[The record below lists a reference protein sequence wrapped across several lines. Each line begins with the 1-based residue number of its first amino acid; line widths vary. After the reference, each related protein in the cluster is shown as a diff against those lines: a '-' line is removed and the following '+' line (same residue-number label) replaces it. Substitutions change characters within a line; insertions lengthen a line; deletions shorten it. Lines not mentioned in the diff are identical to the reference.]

1 MKNTKFITEGAALLA
16 IYAMLLLISMYVPI
30 LGTVV
35 TFALPLPFILLTIR
49 YRLSNAFIVFTA
61 ALFITVIVSQP
72 MNLVKTTMFGLIGI
86 VLGYM
91 YKKRKKPVET
101 LMAGTLVYLIGIML
115 IYVASIKFFNIDL
128 MKQMQNMFN
137 ESMAQSEKIVT
148 AAGMPISKEQK
159 ELFTQFNDVL
169 QTLFPSLLVMVSVC
183 FSWIT
188 VMISGSVLRKLKH
201 DVIPWPKFKDIQL
214 PKSIV
219 WYYVIFILLSTFIKV
234 EPTSYLHMVFS
245 NLYVIFALLLV
256 LQGLTFIAFIAH
268 SKGFTKGVPIIS
280 FIVCMFI
287 PMMFPL
293 VTIFIVCMFIP
304 MMFPLVTILGII
316 DLGISLRSKIGE

>member
-16 IYAMLLLISMYVPI
+16 IYAMLLLISMYVPL

-137 ESMAQSEKIVT
+137 ESMTQSEKIVT

-280 FIVCMFI
+280 FV
-287 PMMFPL
+287 
-293 VTIFIVCMFIP
+293 VCMFIP

>member
-30 LGTVV
+30 LGAVV

-49 YRLSNAFIVFTA
+49 YRLSNAFVIFTA

-91 YKKRKKPVET
+91 YKKRKRPVEI
-101 LMAGTLVYLIGIML
+101 LMAGTLAYLIGIML

-137 ESMAQSEKIVT
+137 ESMAQSEKIVN

-159 ELFTQFNDVL
+159 ELFSQFNDVL

-183 FSWIT
+183 LSWIT

-201 DVIPWPKFKDIQL
+201 DVIPWPKFKDIQI

-287 PMMFPL
+287 PML
-293 VTIFIVCMFIP
+293 
-304 MMFPLVTILGII
+304 FPLVTILGII
-316 DLGISLRSKIGE
+316 DLGISLRSKIGG

>member
-35 TFALPLPFILLTIR
+35 TFALPLPFILLTIK
-49 YRLSNAFIVFTA
+49 YRLSNAFVIFTA

-91 YKKRKKPVET
+91 YKKQKKPVEI
-101 LMAGTLVYLIGIML
+101 LMAGTLAYLIGIML

-128 MKQMQNMFN
+128 MKQMQNMLN

-159 ELFTQFNDVL
+159 ELFAQFNDVL
-169 QTLFPSLLVMVSVC
+169 QTFFPSLLVMVSVC

-256 LQGLTFIAFIAH
+256 LQGLTFIAFLAH

-287 PMMFPL
+287 PML
-293 VTIFIVCMFIP
+293 
-304 MMFPLVTILGII
+304 FPLVTILGII
-316 DLGISLRSKIGE
+316 DLGISLRSKIGG

>member
-30 LGTVV
+30 LGAVV

-49 YRLSNAFIVFTA
+49 YKLSSAFVIFTA

-91 YKKRKKPVET
+91 YKKQKKPVEI
-101 LMAGTLVYLIGIML
+101 LMAGTLAYLIGIML

-137 ESMAQSEKIVT
+137 ESMTQSEKIVT

-159 ELFTQFNDVL
+159 ELFAQFNDVL

-188 VMISGSVLRKLKH
+188 VMISSSVLRKLKH
-201 DVIPWPKFKDIQL
+201 GVIPWPKFKDIQL

-256 LQGLTFIAFIAH
+256 LQGLTFIAFLAH

-280 FIVCMFI
+280 FIACVFI
-287 PMMFPL
+287 PML
-293 VTIFIVCMFIP
+293 
-304 MMFPLVTILGII
+304 FPLVTILGII
-316 DLGISLRSKIGE
+316 DLGISLRSKIGG

>member
-1 MKNTKFITEGAALLA
+1 MKSTKFITEGAALLA

-30 LGTVV
+30 LGAVV

-49 YRLSNAFIVFTA
+49 YKLSSAFVIFTA

-72 MNLVKTTMFGLIGI
+72 MNLVKTTMFGVIGI

-91 YKKRKKPVET
+91 YKKQKKPVEI
-101 LMAGTLVYLIGIML
+101 LMAGTLAYLIGIML

-137 ESMAQSEKIVT
+137 ESMTQSEKIVT

-159 ELFTQFNDVL
+159 ELFVQMNDIL
-169 QTLFPSLLVMVSVC
+169 QTVFPSILVMVSVC
-183 FSWIT
+183 LSWIT
-188 VMISGSVLRKLKH
+188 VIISGSALRKLKH

-256 LQGLTFIAFIAH
+256 LQGLTFIAFLAH

-280 FIVCMFI
+280 FIACMFI
-287 PMMFPL
+287 PML
-293 VTIFIVCMFIP
+293 
-304 MMFPLVTILGII
+304 FPLVTILGII
-316 DLGISLRSKIGE
+316 DLGISLRSKIGG

>member
-30 LGTVV
+30 LGAVV

-49 YRLSNAFIVFTA
+49 YKLSSAFVIFTA

-91 YKKRKKPVET
+91 YKKQKKPVEI
-101 LMAGTLVYLIGIML
+101 LMAGTLAYLIGIML

-137 ESMAQSEKIVT
+137 ESMTQSEKIVT

-159 ELFTQFNDVL
+159 ELFAQFNDVL

-219 WYYVIFILLSTFIKV
+219 WYYVVFILLSTFIKV

-256 LQGLTFIAFIAH
+256 LQGLTFIAFLAH

-280 FIVCMFI
+280 FIACMFI
-287 PMMFPL
+287 PML
-293 VTIFIVCMFIP
+293 
-304 MMFPLVTILGII
+304 FPLVTILGII
-316 DLGISLRSKIGE
+316 DLGISLRSKIGG

>member
-35 TFALPLPFILLTIR
+35 TFALPLPFILLTIK
-49 YRLSNAFIVFTA
+49 YRLSNAFVIFTA

-91 YKKRKKPVET
+91 YKKQKKPVEI
-101 LMAGTLVYLIGIML
+101 LMAGTLAYLIGIML

-128 MKQMQNMFN
+128 MKQMQNMLN

-159 ELFTQFNDVL
+159 ELFAQFNDVL
-169 QTLFPSLLVMVSVC
+169 QTFFPSLLVMVSVC

-256 LQGLTFIAFIAH
+256 LQGLTFIAFLAH
-268 SKGFTKGVPIIS
+268 SKGFKKGVPIIS

-287 PMMFPL
+287 PML
-293 VTIFIVCMFIP
+293 
-304 MMFPLVTILGII
+304 FPLVTILGII
-316 DLGISLRSKIGE
+316 DLGISLRSKIGG

>member
-49 YRLSNAFIVFTA
+49 YKISNAFVIFTA
-61 ALFITVIVSQP
+61 ALFITVIISQP

-86 VLGYM
+86 VLGHM
-91 YKKRKKPVET
+91 YKKQKKPVEI
-101 LMAGTLVYLIGIML
+101 LMAGTLAYLIGIML

-128 MKQMQNMFN
+128 MKQIQNMFN

-159 ELFTQFNDVL
+159 ELFAQFNDVL

-188 VMISGSVLRKLKH
+188 VMISSSVLRKLKH
-201 DVIPWPKFKDIQL
+201 DVIYWPKFKDIQL

-256 LQGLTFIAFIAH
+256 LQGLTFIAFLAH

-280 FIVCMFI
+280 FIACMFI
-287 PMMFPL
+287 PML
-293 VTIFIVCMFIP
+293 
-304 MMFPLVTILGII
+304 FPLVTILGII
-316 DLGISLRSKIGE
+316 DLGISLRSKIGG

>member
-30 LGTVV
+30 LGAVV

-49 YRLSNAFIVFTA
+49 YKLSSAFVIFTA

-91 YKKRKKPVET
+91 YKKQKKPVEI
-101 LMAGTLVYLIGIML
+101 LMAGTLAYLIGIML

-137 ESMAQSEKIVT
+137 ESMTQSEKIVT

-159 ELFTQFNDVL
+159 ELFAQFNDVL

-256 LQGLTFIAFIAH
+256 LQGLTFIAFLAH

-280 FIVCMFI
+280 FIACMFI
-287 PMMFPL
+287 PMLFPL
-293 VTIFIVCMFIP
+293 VS
-304 MMFPLVTILGII
+304 ILGII
-316 DLGISLRSKIGE
+316 DLGISLRSKIGG

>member
-30 LGTVV
+30 LGAVV

-49 YRLSNAFIVFTA
+49 YKLSSAFVIFTA

-91 YKKRKKPVET
+91 YKKQKKPVEI
-101 LMAGTLVYLIGIML
+101 LMAGTLAYLIGIML

-137 ESMAQSEKIVT
+137 ESMTQSEKIVT

-159 ELFTQFNDVL
+159 ELFVQMNDIL
-169 QTLFPSLLVMVSVC
+169 QTVFPSILVMVSV
-183 FSWIT
+183 FLSWIT
-188 VMISGSVLRKLKH
+188 VIISGSALRKLKH

-256 LQGLTFIAFIAH
+256 LQGLTFIAFLAH

-280 FIVCMFI
+280 FIACMFI
-287 PMMFPL
+287 PML
-293 VTIFIVCMFIP
+293 
-304 MMFPLVTILGII
+304 FPLVTILGII
-316 DLGISLRSKIGE
+316 DLGISLRSKIEG

>member
-1 MKNTKFITEGAALLA
+1 MKNMKFITEGAALLA

-49 YRLSNAFIVFTA
+49 YRLSNAFVIFTA

-91 YKKRKKPVET
+91 YKKQKKPVEI
-101 LMAGTLVYLIGIML
+101 LMAGTLAYLIAIML

-128 MKQMQNMFN
+128 MKQMQNMLN

-148 AAGMPISKEQK
+148 TAGMPISKEQK
-159 ELFTQFNDVL
+159 ELFAQFNDVL

-268 SKGFTKGVPIIS
+268 RKGFTKGVPIIS

-287 PMMFPL
+287 PML
-293 VTIFIVCMFIP
+293 
-304 MMFPLVTILGII
+304 FPLVTILGII
-316 DLGISLRSKIGE
+316 DLGISLRTKIGG

>member
-49 YRLSNAFIVFTA
+49 YRLSNAFVIFTA

-91 YKKRKKPVET
+91 YKKQKKPVEI
-101 LMAGTLVYLIGIML
+101 LMAGTLAYLIGIML
-115 IYVASIKFFNIDL
+115 IYVASIKLFNIDL
-128 MKQMQNMFN
+128 MKQMQNMLN

-159 ELFTQFNDVL
+159 ELFAQFNDVL

-188 VMISGSVLRKLKH
+188 IMISGSVLRKLKH
-201 DVIPWPKFKDIQL
+201 DVITWPKFKDIQL

-256 LQGLTFIAFIAH
+256 LQGLTFIAFLAH

-287 PMMFPL
+287 PML
-293 VTIFIVCMFIP
+293 
-304 MMFPLVTILGII
+304 FPLVTILGII
-316 DLGISLRSKIGE
+316 DLGISLRSKIGG

>member
-1 MKNTKFITEGAALLA
+1 MMKNTKFITEGAALLA
-16 IYAMLLLISMYVPI
+16 IYAILLLISMYVPI
-30 LGTVV
+30 LGAVV
-35 TFALPLPFILLTIR
+35 TFVLPLPFILLTIR
-49 YRLSNAFIVFTA
+49 YKLSSAFVIFTA

-86 VLGYM
+86 VLGDM
-91 YKKRKKPVET
+91 YKKQKKPVEI
-101 LMAGTLVYLIGIML
+101 LMAGTLAYLIGIML

-137 ESMAQSEKIVT
+137 ESMTQSEKIVT

-159 ELFTQFNDVL
+159 ELFAQFNDVL

-256 LQGLTFIAFIAH
+256 LQGLTFIAFLAH

-280 FIVCMFI
+280 FIACMFI
-287 PMMFPL
+287 PML
-293 VTIFIVCMFIP
+293 
-304 MMFPLVTILGII
+304 FPLVTILGII
-316 DLGISLRSKIGE
+316 DLGISLRSKIGG

>member
-49 YRLSNAFIVFTA
+49 YRLSNAFVIFTA

-91 YKKRKKPVET
+91 YKKRKKPVEI
-101 LMAGTLVYLIGIML
+101 LMAGALAYLIGIML

-137 ESMAQSEKIVT
+137 ESMAQSEKIVN
-148 AAGMPISKEQK
+148 AAGMPISEEQK

-201 DVIPWPKFKDIQL
+201 DVMSWPEFKDIQL

-268 SKGFTKGVPIIS
+268 SKGFTKGIPIIS

-287 PMMFPL
+287 PML
-293 VTIFIVCMFIP
+293 
-304 MMFPLVTILGII
+304 FPLVTILGII
-316 DLGISLRSKIGE
+316 DLGISLRSKIGG

>member
-49 YRLSNAFIVFTA
+49 YKLSSAFVIFTA
-61 ALFITVIVSQP
+61 ALFVTVIVSQP

-91 YKKRKKPVET
+91 YKKQKKPVEI
-101 LMAGTLVYLIGIML
+101 LMAGTLAYLIGIML
-115 IYVASIKFFNIDL
+115 IYVASIKFFNIDFI
-128 MKQMQNMFN
+128 KQMQNMFN
-137 ESMAQSEKIVT
+137 ESMTQSEKLVT

-159 ELFTQFNDVL
+159 ELFVQMNDIL
-169 QTLFPSLLVMVSVC
+169 QTVFPSILVMVSVC
-183 FSWIT
+183 LSWIT
-188 VMISGSVLRKLKH
+188 VIISGSALRKLKH

-256 LQGLTFIAFIAH
+256 LQGLTFIAFLAH

-287 PMMFPL
+287 PML
-293 VTIFIVCMFIP
+293 
-304 MMFPLVTILGII
+304 FPLVTILGII
-316 DLGISLRSKIGE
+316 DLGISLRSKIGG

>member
-49 YRLSNAFIVFTA
+49 YKISNAFVIFTA

-86 VLGYM
+86 VLGHM
-91 YKKRKKPVET
+91 YKKQKKPIEI
-101 LMAGTLVYLIGIML
+101 LMAGTLAYLIGIML

-148 AAGMPISKEQK
+148 ATGMPISKEQK
-159 ELFTQFNDVL
+159 DLFAQFNDVL
-169 QTLFPSLLVMVSVC
+169 QTLFPSLLVMASVC
-183 FSWIT
+183 CSWIT

-256 LQGLTFIAFIAH
+256 LQGLTFIAFLAH

-280 FIVCMFI
+280 FIACMFI
-287 PMMFPL
+287 PML
-293 VTIFIVCMFIP
+293 
-304 MMFPLVTILGII
+304 FPLVTILGII
-316 DLGISLRSKIGE
+316 DLGISLRSKIGG

>member
-1 MKNTKFITEGAALLA
+1 VKQTKFITEGAALLA
-16 IYAMLLLISMYVPI
+16 IYAILLLISMYVPI

-49 YRLSNAFIVFTA
+49 HKLSNVLVIFVA
-61 ALFITVIVSQP
+61 ALFVTIIVSQP

-91 YKKRKKPVET
+91 YKTRKKPVEI
-101 LMAGTLVYLIGIML
+101 LIAGMLAYLIGFVL
-115 IYVASIKFFNIDL
+115 IYVASIKFFNIDI
-128 MKQMQNMFN
+128 MKQMQSVFS
-137 ESMAQSEKIVT
+137 ESMVQSEKIVS
-148 AAGMPISKEQK
+148 AIGMPISKEQK
-159 ELFTQFNDVL
+159 ELLTQMNDIL
-169 QTLFPSLLVMVSVC
+169 QSLFPSILVLVSVC

-188 VMISGSVLRKLKH
+188 VIISGSVLKKLKH
-201 DVIPWPKFKDIQL
+201 DIIPWPKFKDLQL

-219 WYYVIFILLSTFIKV
+219 WYYVIFILLATFIKV
-234 EPTSYLHMVFS
+234 DPTTYLHMVFS

-256 LQGLTFIAFIAH
+256 LQGLTFISFLAYR
-268 SKGFTKGVPIIS
+268 KGFTKGVPIIS

-287 PMMFPL
+287 PML
-293 VTIFIVCMFIP
+293 
-304 MMFPLVTILGII
+304 FPLVTILGII

>member
-1 MKNTKFITEGAALLA
+1 MKNTKFITEGAVLLA

-30 LGTVV
+30 LGAVV

-49 YRLSNAFIVFTA
+49 YKLSSAFVIFTA

-91 YKKRKKPVET
+91 YKKQKKPVEI
-101 LMAGTLVYLIGIML
+101 LMAGTLAYLIGIML

-137 ESMAQSEKIVT
+137 ESMTQSEKIVT

-159 ELFTQFNDVL
+159 ELFVQMNDIL
-169 QTLFPSLLVMVSVC
+169 QTVFPSILVMVSV
-183 FSWIT
+183 FLSWIT
-188 VMISGSVLRKLKH
+188 VIISGSALRKLKH

-256 LQGLTFIAFIAH
+256 LQGLTFIAFLAH

-280 FIVCMFI
+280 FIACMFI
-287 PMMFPL
+287 PML
-293 VTIFIVCMFIP
+293 
-304 MMFPLVTILGII
+304 FPLVTILGII
-316 DLGISLRSKIGE
+316 DLGISLRSKIEG

>member
-101 LMAGTLVYLIGIML
+101 LMAGTLAYLIGIML

-159 ELFTQFNDVL
+159 ELFAQFNDVL

-245 NLYVIFALLLV
+245 NLYAIFALLLV

-293 VTIFIVCMFIP
+293 VTI
-304 MMFPLVTILGII
+304 LGII

>member
-1 MKNTKFITEGAALLA
+1 MRNTKFITEGAALLA

-49 YRLSNAFIVFTA
+49 YKISNAFVIFTA

-86 VLGYM
+86 VLGHM
-91 YKKRKKPVET
+91 YKKQKKPVEI
-101 LMAGTLVYLIGIML
+101 LMAGTLAYLIGIML

-159 ELFTQFNDVL
+159 ELFAQFNDVL

-201 DVIPWPKFKDIQL
+201 DVILWPEFKDIQL

-256 LQGLTFIAFIAH
+256 LQGLTFIAFLAH

-280 FIVCMFI
+280 FIACMFI
-287 PMMFPL
+287 PML
-293 VTIFIVCMFIP
+293 
-304 MMFPLVTILGII
+304 FPLVTILGII
-316 DLGISLRSKIGE
+316 DLGISLRSKIGG

>member
-1 MKNTKFITEGAALLA
+1 MMKNTKFITEGAALLA

-49 YRLSNAFIVFTA
+49 YRLSNAFVIFTA

-91 YKKRKKPVET
+91 YKKQKKPVEI
-101 LMAGTLVYLIGIML
+101 LMAGTLAYLIGIML

-128 MKQMQNMFN
+128 MKQMQNMLN

-159 ELFTQFNDVL
+159 ELFAQFNDVL
-169 QTLFPSLLVMVSVC
+169 QTLFPSVLVMVSVC

-201 DVIPWPKFKDIQL
+201 DVKPWPKFKDIQL

-256 LQGLTFIAFIAH
+256 LQGLTFIAFLAH

-287 PMMFPL
+287 PML
-293 VTIFIVCMFIP
+293 
-304 MMFPLVTILGII
+304 FPLVTILGII
-316 DLGISLRSKIGE
+316 DLGISLRSKIGG

>member
-49 YRLSNAFIVFTA
+49 YRLSNAFVIFTA

-91 YKKRKKPVET
+91 YKKQKKPVEI
-101 LMAGTLVYLIGIML
+101 LMAGTLAYLIGIML

-128 MKQMQNMFN
+128 MKQMQNMLN

-159 ELFTQFNDVL
+159 ELFAQFNDVL

-188 VMISGSVLRKLKH
+188 IMISGSVLRKLKH
-201 DVIPWPKFKDIQL
+201 DVITWPKFKDIQL

-234 EPTSYLHMVFS
+234 EPTSYLHMVFP

-256 LQGLTFIAFIAH
+256 LQGLTFIAFLAH

-287 PMMFPL
+287 PML
-293 VTIFIVCMFIP
+293 
-304 MMFPLVTILGII
+304 FPLVTILGII
-316 DLGISLRSKIGE
+316 DLGISLRSKIGG

>member
-1 MKNTKFITEGAALLA
+1 MMKNTKFITEGAALLA

-30 LGTVV
+30 LGAVV

-49 YRLSNAFIVFTA
+49 YKLSSAFVIFTA

-91 YKKRKKPVET
+91 YKKQKKPVEI
-101 LMAGTLVYLIGIML
+101 LMAGTLAYLIGIML

-137 ESMAQSEKIVT
+137 ESMTQSEKIVT

-159 ELFTQFNDVL
+159 ELFVQMNDIL
-169 QTLFPSLLVMVSVC
+169 QTVFPSILVMVSV
-183 FSWIT
+183 FLSWIT
-188 VMISGSVLRKLKH
+188 VIISGSALRKLKH

-256 LQGLTFIAFIAH
+256 LQGLTFIAFLAH

-280 FIVCMFI
+280 FIACMFI
-287 PMMFPL
+287 PML
-293 VTIFIVCMFIP
+293 
-304 MMFPLVTILGII
+304 FPLVTILGII
-316 DLGISLRSKIGE
+316 DLGISLRSKIGG

>member
-49 YRLSNAFIVFTA
+49 YRLSNAFVIFTA

-91 YKKRKKPVET
+91 YKKQKKTVEI
-101 LMAGTLVYLIGIML
+101 LMAGTLAYLIGIML

-128 MKQMQNMFN
+128 MKQMQNMLN

-159 ELFTQFNDVL
+159 ELFAQFNDVL

-256 LQGLTFIAFIAH
+256 LQGLTFIAFLAH

-287 PMMFPL
+287 PML
-293 VTIFIVCMFIP
+293 
-304 MMFPLVTILGII
+304 FPLVTILGII
-316 DLGISLRSKIGE
+316 DLGISLRSKIGG

>member
-1 MKNTKFITEGAALLA
+1 MKQARFVTEGAALVA

-35 TFALPLPFILLTIR
+35 TFALPLPFILLMIR
-49 YRLSNAFIVFTA
+49 HKLSNVLVIFVAS
-61 ALFITVIVSQP
+61 LFVTIIVSQP
-72 MNLVKTTMFGLIGI
+72 MNLVKTIMFGLIGI

-91 YKKRKKPVET
+91 YKTRKKPVEI
-101 LMAGTLVYLIGIML
+101 LIAGTLAYLIGFVL
-115 IYVASIKFFNIDL
+115 IYVASIKFFNIDI
-128 MKQMQNMFN
+128 MKQMQSMFS
-137 ESMAQSEKIVT
+137 ESMKQSEKIVRAT
-148 AAGMPISKEQK
+148 GMPVSKEQK
-159 ELFTQFNDVL
+159 ELLAQMNDIL
-169 QTLFPSLLVMVSVC
+169 QTLFPSILVLISVC

-188 VMISGSVLRKLKH
+188 LIISGSVLKKLKH

-219 WYYVIFILLSTFIKV
+219 WYYVIFILLATFIKV

-256 LQGLTFIAFIAH
+256 LQGLTFIAFLAH
-268 SKGFTKGVPIIS
+268 KKGFTKGVPIIS

-287 PMMFPL
+287 PML
-293 VTIFIVCMFIP
+293 
-304 MMFPLVTILGII
+304 FPLVTILGII

>member
-30 LGTVV
+30 LGAVV

-49 YRLSNAFIVFTA
+49 YKLSSAFVIFTA

-91 YKKRKKPVET
+91 YKKQKKPVEI
-101 LMAGTLVYLIGIML
+101 LMAGTLAYLIGIML

-137 ESMAQSEKIVT
+137 ESMTQSEKIVT

-159 ELFTQFNDVL
+159 ELFVQMNDIL
-169 QTLFPSLLVMVSVC
+169 QTVFPSILVMVSVC
-183 FSWIT
+183 LSWIT
-188 VMISGSVLRKLKH
+188 VIISGSALRKLKH

-256 LQGLTFIAFIAH
+256 LQGLTFIAFLAH
-268 SKGFTKGVPIIS
+268 SKGFMKGVPIIS
-280 FIVCMFI
+280 FIACMFI
-287 PMMFPL
+287 PML
-293 VTIFIVCMFIP
+293 
-304 MMFPLVTILGII
+304 FPLVTILGII
-316 DLGISLRSKIGE
+316 DLGISLRSKIGG